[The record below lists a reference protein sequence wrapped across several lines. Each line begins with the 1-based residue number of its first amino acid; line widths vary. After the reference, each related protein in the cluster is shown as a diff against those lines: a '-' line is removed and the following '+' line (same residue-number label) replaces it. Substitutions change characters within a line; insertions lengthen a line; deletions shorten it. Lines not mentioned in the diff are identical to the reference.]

1 MCAVSLPVSEGPAFE
16 SLPVTGNIV
25 GQELERGK
33 TIKARV
39 LRLVHRAHPAAQFLD
54 DAVVGKMAWPILK
67 LQWLVRR
74 QGKSMKANGFGGDS
88 ADQLVLNRHYTH

>member
-1 MCAVSLPVSEGPAFE
+1 MCAESLPVSEGPAAE
-16 SLPVTGNIV
+16 SLQVKGNIV

-54 DAVVGKMAWPILK
+54 DAVVGEDGL
-67 LQWLVRR
+67 
-74 QGKSMKANGFGGDS
+74 
-88 ADQLVLNRHYTH
+88 ADREVAMVGATPGQVNESEWVWR